1 MTVQA
6 VSTDA
11 DLAAL
16 ARLHAT
22 CFEDG
27 WSEQALRDLLK
38 TAGTAAF
45 HTPDGFVMT
54 RVASDEAEILTIAVS
69 PQARRKGIGRA
80 LMLAAIRHAQSQ
92 GARTMFLEVAE
103 TNVAAATLYGS
114 LGFREVGRRKSY
126 YSPKEDARIL
136 RVDLPARPIGKSK
149 SFH

>member
-1 MTVQA
+1 MVQA
-6 VSTDA
+6 VSADA

-16 ARLHAT
+16 ARLHAA

-45 HTPDGFVMT
+45 HAPDGFVMT

-69 PQARRKGIGRA
+69 PQARRKGTGRA

-103 TNVAAATLYGS
+103 TNVAAATLYRS

-126 YSPKEDARIL
+126 YAPKEDARIL
-136 RVDLPARPIGKSK
+136 RVDLPTHPIGKSK

>member
-1 MTVQA
+1 MIVQA
-6 VSTDA
+6 VSTDV
-11 DLAAL
+11 DLAPL
-16 ARLHAT
+16 ARLHAA

-54 RVASDEAEILTIAVS
+54 RVADDEAEILTIAVA
-69 PQARRKGIGRA
+69 PQVRRRGAGRA

-103 TNVAAATLYGS
+103 NNIAAATLYRS
-114 LGFREVGRRKSY
+114 LGFREVGRRKGY
-126 YSPKEDARIL
+126 YAPKEDALIL
-136 RVDLPARPIGKSK
+136 RVDLPTHPIGKSK